1 MTCAEC
7 GTEMAKGSRF
17 CHACGWDQKLAAAG
31 KASSTAGQRPA
42 WKRRLMSATL
52 ISAALL
58 MLWLMLLPR
67 GVADEV
73 LNVGQAAPDFDLESL
88 EGPRIKLSELRG
100 RPVVVNFWA
109 TWCTPCRR
117 EMPDF
122 QSVYERYEQ
131 DGLMVIGL
139 NVGEARVGIEQ
150 FKDQVGFQFPVLIDT
165 EETTQTAYRI
175 LPLPATFFIDRTGK
189 INAIYQHQ
197 MSRSQIESEVIRIL
211 AK

>member
-1 MTCAEC
+1 
-7 GTEMAKGSRF
+7 MAKASRF

-52 ISAALL
+52 IGAALL

-67 GVADEV
+67 GEDEAM
-73 LNVGQAAPDFDLESL
+73 LTVGQAAPDFNLASL
-88 EGPRIKLSELRG
+88 DGGQIQLSELRG

-122 QSVYERYEQ
+122 QSVFERFEK

-150 FKDQVGFQFPVLIDT
+150 FRDQVGFTFPILIDK
-165 EETTQTAYRI
+165 EEEAQTAYRI

-197 MSRSQIESEVIRIL
+197 MSAAQIESEAIRIL
-211 AK
+211 AR